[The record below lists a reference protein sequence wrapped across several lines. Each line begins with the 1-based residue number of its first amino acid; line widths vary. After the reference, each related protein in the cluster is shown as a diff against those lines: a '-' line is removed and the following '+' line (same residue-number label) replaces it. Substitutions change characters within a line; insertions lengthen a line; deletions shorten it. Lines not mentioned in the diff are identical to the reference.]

1 MPNVLLADFSL
12 KPLKRRNAQNRPA
25 FGAILGVFI
34 GNEWSCGGAC
44 SSLAGKAGAF
54 TVSAS
59 VQQRNLP
66 KQVGIF
72 LAEL

>member
-1 MPNVLLADFSL
+1 MPASLMSL
-12 KPLKRRNAQNRPA
+12 KTKTLKRRNAQNRPA

-34 GNEWSCGGAC
+34 DNEWSCGGAC
-44 SSLAGKAGAF
+44 ATYAGKAGAF